1 MMMVER
7 VQVECTFC
15 GFGPRPL
22 EVEVDESAGGSNQGK
37 MYWAQNVEY
46 FLSSTRPD

>member
-1 MMMVER
+1 MNNDGESTSTS
-7 VQVECTFC
+7 TFC